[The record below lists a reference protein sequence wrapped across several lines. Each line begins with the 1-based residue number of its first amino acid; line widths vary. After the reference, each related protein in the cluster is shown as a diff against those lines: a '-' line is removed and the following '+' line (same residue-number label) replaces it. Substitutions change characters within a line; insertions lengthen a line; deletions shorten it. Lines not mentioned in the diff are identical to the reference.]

1 MSVSTQTALTGMTTE
16 GYFGATL
23 VLPSVKEQAVISE
36 FFKNLDHLITLHQR
50 KLDKLKN
57 IKQAY
62 LNEMFVK

>member
-36 FFKNLDHLITLHQR
+36 FFKNLDYLITLHQR
-50 KLDKLKN
+50 KLDKLK
-57 IKQAY
+57 ITKKAM
-62 LNEMFVK
+62 LEKMFV